1 MIEPKYFKQIMD
13 LTRENV
19 KAKETV
25 EKFLSE
31 YSALV
36 AVAEAA
42 EKFVEYDTTYEY
54 KKLDAF
60 TKAIAAWRE
69 LGKK

>member
-25 EKFLSE
+25 EKFLLE

-42 EKFVEYDTTYEY
+42 NKINKWSDSSKKNVEDMCEA
-54 KKLDAF
+54 LDA
-60 TKAIAAWRE
+60 WRA
-69 LGKK
+69 LKCKP